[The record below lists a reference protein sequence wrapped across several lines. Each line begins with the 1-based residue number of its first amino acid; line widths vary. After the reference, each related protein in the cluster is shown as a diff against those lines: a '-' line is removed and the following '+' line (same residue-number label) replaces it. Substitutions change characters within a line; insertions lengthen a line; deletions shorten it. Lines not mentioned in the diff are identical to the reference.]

1 MGCYL
6 TLLNVGVEDERGGE
20 GMRGEL
26 LMSAFAVA
34 FSGVVWARVD
44 GGDGGGKGWMGGK
57 S

>member
-1 MGCYL
+1 
-6 TLLNVGVEDERGGE
+6 
-20 GMRGEL
+20 MRGEL